1 MSTAFLTR
9 ITLVNDPAVVLD
21 TTLTRQTALLTLV
34 GSGVMGPA
42 GTSGALSGNA
52 VGDINMMGFDVLNAG
67 VVSFT
72 GEHNNG
78 SSGPAHTIIL
88 AHANK
93 HKLTINQNTVLTI
106 STTGAGVG
114 HYQIRLIQHSSG
126 GHTVSFVGL
135 DPTRWLGSATQP
147 AVNMASYGETI
158 LSLFFDGTSII
169 QSMTKVG
176 AA

>member
-1 MSTAFLTR
+1 MSAAFLTR
-9 ITLVNDPAVVLD
+9 ITLVNDPATVLD

-34 GSGVMGPA
+34 GTGLMGPP
-42 GTSGALSGNA
+42 GALSGDA

-72 GEHNNG
+72 GEHSNG
-78 SSGPAHTIIL
+78 SSGPAHTIVL
-88 AHANK
+88 AHGTK
-93 HKLTINQNTVLTI
+93 QKITINQDTTLTI

-114 HYQIRLIQHSSG
+114 HYQIRLIQHQTG
-126 GHTVSFVGL
+126 GHSVTFVGL

-147 AVNMASYGETI
+147 AINTNSHGETL
-158 LSLFFDGTSII
+158 LSIFFDGTALI
-169 QSMTKVG
+169 QSMAKVG